1 MKGMISMVTALLI
14 LAIITASFLMGYNI
28 GKLQSTTQIQIGG
41 DNSNQTQIGTVNNY
55 HKRDDDEEVSFDD
68 ITLDDDDG
76 TYSE

>member
-1 MKGMISMVTALLI
+1 MVTALLI

-28 GKLQSTTQIQIGG
+28 GKLQSSQIQIGG

-68 ITLDDDDG
+68 ITLDEDDG